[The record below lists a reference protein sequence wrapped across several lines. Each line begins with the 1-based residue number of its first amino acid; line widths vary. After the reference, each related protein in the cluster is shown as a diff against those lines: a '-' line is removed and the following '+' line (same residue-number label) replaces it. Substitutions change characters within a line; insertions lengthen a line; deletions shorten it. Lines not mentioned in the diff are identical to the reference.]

1 MQKVAPQTPDP
12 ISLPNSPRISPVSE
26 KSDAIASPTLT
37 AKNQSAYSDADGQI
51 PSGHM
56 ANVAWDNIPAN
67 FQSKRDY
74 YVVDDINYVCNTS
87 YGLVES
93 CLECPEIKGET
104 V

>member
-37 AKNQSAYSDADGQI
+37 EKNQSAYSDADGQI
-51 PSGHM
+51 LSGHM
-56 ANVAWDNIPAN
+56 ANVAWDNIPTN
-67 FQSKRDY
+67 FQSYEDY
-74 YVVDDINYVCNTS
+74 SVVNDIDYVCNTS

-93 CLECPEIKGET
+93 SLEFPE
-104 V
+104 